1 MENLNYRMESLIRL
15 RKELHKN
22 PELSGEEFET
32 SKRILAFLEKYKP
45 DEIHTEIGKTGIIAI
60 YHGEEEGKTLLF
72 RCELDALPIKEVNTF
87 EHQSIYQGISHKCG
101 HDGHM
106 AILCGLATEL
116 AQKKLATGKV
126 ILLFQPSEE
135 NGKGAAKVMKNEFFK
150 TLRPDFVFALHNLP
164 NYPKNQIV
172 VKKDTFTCAVT
183 SMKIVLQGKTAHAG
197 EPENGI
203 NPALAMAEITQK
215 FHLLN
220 QPKLE
225 QNGFALITPIYSS
238 MGKKSYGVSAGN
250 GEIHFTI
257 RCQQNEEIKKLKNT
271 LEEKVNA
278 ISKIH
283 QLKSTVKW
291 IEPFYANENNAEA
304 VGLISEATKKLNYAL
319 FEKETPF
326 RWGEDF
332 GLFTAHYPGALFGL
346 GAGLETPDLHNPD
359 YDFPDEII
367 ATGVKVFYQICKD
380 VNDAR

>member
-22 PELSGEEFET
+22 PELSGKEIET

-60 YHGEEEGKTLLF
+60 YKGKNEGKTILF
-72 RCELDALPIKEVNTF
+72 RCELDALPIQEINKF
-87 EHQSIYQGISHKCG
+87 EHQSVLKGISHKCG

-116 AQKKLATGKV
+116 SQNKLENGTV

-150 TLRPDFVFALHNLP
+150 TLKPDFVFALHNLP
-164 NYPKNQIV
+164 GYPKNQIV
-172 VKKDTFTCAVT
+172 IKEDTFSCAVT
-183 SMKIVLQGKTAHAG
+183 SMKIVLEGKTAHAG

-203 NPALAMAEITQK
+203 NPAMAIASIIQQ
-215 FHLLN
+215 FNALN
-220 QPKLE
+220 QPNMLDSD
-225 QNGFALITPIYSS
+225 FALITPIYSS
-238 MGKKSYGVSAGN
+238 LGKKAYGVSAGH
-250 GEIHFTI
+250 GEVHFTI
-257 RCQQNEEIKKLKNT
+257 RCQSNVKIKELKKL
-271 LEEKVNA
+271 LETVV
-278 ISKIH
+278 SKIVQQH
-283 QLKSTVKW
+283 QLLFSIKW
-291 IEPFYANENNAEA
+291 IEPFYANENNANA
-304 VGLISEATKKLNYAL
+304 VQLITDAAKKLGFTI
-319 FEKETPF
+319 FEKEIPF

-332 GLFTAHYPGALFGL
+332 GLFTTHYLGAMFGL

-367 ATGVKVFYQICKD
+367 PTGVKLFYQICKELEH
-380 VNDAR
+380 A

>member
-22 PELSGEEFET
+22 PELSGKEIET

-60 YHGEEEGKTLLF
+60 YKGKNEGKTILF
-72 RCELDALPIKEVNTF
+72 RCELDALPIQEINKF
-87 EHQSIYQGISHKCG
+87 EHQSVLKGISHKCG

-116 AQKKLATGKV
+116 SQNKLENGTV

-150 TLRPDFVFALHNLP
+150 TLKPDFVFALHNLP
-164 NYPKNQIV
+164 GYPKNQIV
-172 VKKDTFTCAVT
+172 IKEDTFFCAVT
-183 SMKIVLQGKTAHAG
+183 SMKIVLEGKTAHAG

-203 NPALAMAEITQK
+203 NPAMAIASIIKQ
-215 FHLLN
+215 FNALN
-220 QPKLE
+220 QPNLHDSD
-225 QNGFALITPIYSS
+225 FALITPIYSS
-238 MGKKSYGVSAGN
+238 LGKKAYGVSAGH
-250 GEIHFTI
+250 GEVHFTI
-257 RCQQNEEIKKLKNT
+257 RCQSNVKIKELKKL
-271 LEEKVNA
+271 LETVV
-278 ISKIH
+278 SKISQQH
-283 QLKSTVKW
+283 QLSFSIKW
-291 IEPFYANENNAEA
+291 IEPFYANENNANA
-304 VGLISEATKKLNYAL
+304 VQLITDAAKKLGFTI
-319 FEKETPF
+319 FEKEIPF

-332 GLFTAHYPGALFGL
+332 GLFTTHYLGAMFGL

-367 ATGVKVFYQICKD
+367 PTGVKLFYQICKELEH
-380 VNDAR
+380 A